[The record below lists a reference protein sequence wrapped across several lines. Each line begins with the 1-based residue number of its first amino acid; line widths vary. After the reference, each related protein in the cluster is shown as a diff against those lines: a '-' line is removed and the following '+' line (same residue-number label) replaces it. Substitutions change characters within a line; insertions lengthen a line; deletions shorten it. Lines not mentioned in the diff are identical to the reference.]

1 MRYTI
6 SLALSLA
13 LFWLLNS
20 GLYTFIIMGLG
31 VASVIL
37 VLFITR
43 RMDVVDAESVP
54 IQLSLRLPRY
64 YAWLVKEIVI
74 SNIQV
79 VKHIWMGN
87 QSISPT
93 ITTITCHQKT
103 DMGKV
108 IFANSITLTPGTVA
122 IDLVGDQVTVHAL
135 IKEDLD
141 ALIAGEMD
149 RRVCRVEQS

>member
-6 SLALSLA
+6 SISITLA

-20 GLYTFIIMGLG
+20 GLYTAVIMGLG
-31 VASVIL
+31 VVSVIL
-37 VLFITR
+37 VIFITR
-43 RMDVVDAESVP
+43 RMDVVDHEALP

-64 YAWLVKEIVI
+64 YAWLIKEIVI
-74 SNIQV
+74 SNIKV
-79 VKHIWMGN
+79 VKHIWLGN

-93 ITTITCHQKT
+93 IKTIKCNQET

-122 IDLVGDQVTVHAL
+122 IDLVDDQVTVHAL
-135 IKEDLD
+135 VYDDLET
-141 ALIAGEMD
+141 LIAGELD
-149 RRVCRVEQS
+149 SRVCRVEKS

>member
-6 SLALSLA
+6 SISIALA

-20 GLYTFIIMGLG
+20 GLYTAIIMGLG
-31 VASVIL
+31 VASVLL
-37 VLFITR
+37 VLAITR
-43 RMDVVDAESVP
+43 RMDVVDAESLP

-64 YAWLVKEIVI
+64 YVWLIKEIVI

-79 VKHIWMGN
+79 VKHIWLGN
-87 QSISPT
+87 QSISPAVAT
-93 ITTITCHQKT
+93 IKCNQET

-122 IDLVGDQVTVHAL
+122 IDLVDDQVTVHAL

-141 ALIAGEMD
+141 TLIAGEMD
-149 RRVCRVEQS
+149 RRVCRVEKS